1 MARSLA
7 AASTLIITLLLVVA
21 VVPEA
26 RAHTDD
32 ELDAWTVDWGR
43 RMITGEPAWWLQG
56 STVIDLLAEY
66 DDMAR
71 RHPRWFGLPV
81 PHTHPARS
89 PAPARVY
96 AGGVEQWRPLVEA
109 YFAADQVERALRV
122 MACESGGVPTAKN
135 PGSSASGL
143 MQHLAR
149 YWPSRSNSAGWAGAS
164 IWDPEANIAV
174 AAWLQRTGGWSH
186 WVCR

>member
-7 AASTLIITLLLVVA
+7 AASVLITLLLVVA

-26 RAHTDD
+26 RAHTDA
-32 ELDAWTVDWGR
+32 ELDSWSEGWARRAIGR
-43 RMITGEPAWWLQG
+43 GLTDSLA
-56 STVIDLLAEY
+56 AEY
-66 DDMAR
+66 EDWAN
-71 RHPRWFGLPV
+71 RHPRYFGRPV
-81 PHTHPARS
+81 PHLHPARVS
-89 PAPARVY
+89 ARPAPRVY
-96 AGGVEQWRPLVEA
+96 AGGVEQWRPLVET
-109 YFAADQVERALRV
+109 YFAADQVARAMRI

-143 MQHLAR
+143 FQHLGR
-149 YWPSRSNSAGWAGAS
+149 YWSSRSVAAGWAGAS